1 MDQLKSESS
10 NDQTEGLKQ
19 TQPIDSVADSDS
31 PVDSPKDSPKDS
43 PTGYATIGKRITN
56 FTTNLLATSVITMV
70 ALVAGSHFVS
80 SLRPLTQATDDS
92 ISTELTNAWPV
103 LESCALQFGE
113 SNIELQRDSLIGNRE
128 EVLGFLQSKCRDVL
142 EQNLVPTGEPLDNE
156 ASLVSELLKSNSV
169 QPVQESP
176 GQWRIFQIEKPELN
190 SPLPLVIGIRDDAP
204 LPSNGDEGELEAK
217 PKTGSRLAVWG
228 LALPGGPLKS
238 DTTDT
243 TGDTL
248 KTGTNDQSPDIEA
261 DIQWTSFVGSSVA
274 KDELHELKT
283 DLIPATAR
291 RTLAIAGPNGDTL
304 IGFNG
309 EEITSTKSFFDELAA
324 EHSWE
329 ATQAWQQSGDSWSV
343 RFKLPPDSPA
353 QGIQVQLNVNH
364 NQDTDAQTVRG
375 ILTVQSSKRAIET
388 Q

>member
-10 NDQTEGLKQ
+10 NDQTEGLQQ
-19 TQPIDSVADSDS
+19 TQPIDYVSDSDS
-31 PVDSPKDSPKDS
+31 PVDSPKA

-190 SPLPLVIGIRDDAP
+190 SPLPLDIRIRDDGP
-204 LPSNGDEGELEAK
+204 LPSNEDDGELEAEK
-217 PKTGSRLAVWG
+217 CC
-228 LALPGGPLKS
+228 
-238 DTTDT
+238 
-243 TGDTL
+243 
-248 KTGTNDQSPDIEA
+248 
-261 DIQWTSFVGSSVA
+261 
-274 KDELHELKT
+274 
-283 DLIPATAR
+283 
-291 RTLAIAGPNGDTL
+291 
-304 IGFNG
+304 G
-309 EEITSTKSFFDELAA
+309 EEDDRDQQRRCWSDREQN
-324 EHSWE
+324 HCGHH
-329 ATQAWQQSGDSWSV
+329 QSGSESDRSLFAQPVGETRCRQGSGDLHDRCGEDDQTNAGRRQSIRV
-343 RFKLPPDSPA
+343 FKPCLLYTSPSPR
-353 QGIQVQLNVNH
+353 
-364 NQDTDAQTVRG
+364 DATLSRMP
-375 ILTVQSSKRAIET
+375 SSA
-388 Q
+388 